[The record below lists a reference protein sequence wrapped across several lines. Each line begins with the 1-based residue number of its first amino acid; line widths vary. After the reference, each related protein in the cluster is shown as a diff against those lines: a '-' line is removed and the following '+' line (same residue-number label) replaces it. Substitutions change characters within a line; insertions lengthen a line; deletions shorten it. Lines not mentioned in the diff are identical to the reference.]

1 MKDEGSIK
9 AALSDS
15 QAATACN
22 RWTQQMDAPAGQ
34 QGSDH
39 HTAYSV
45 RSSIERPAP
54 RSAQEPPQ
62 LETID
67 VACTFN
73 RRLCM
78 YRLLAIF
85 HPSRFGLM
93 RVRFQQ
99 PQAEA
104 QQVLMVGTSDPAYPA
119 YLFSCWADL
128 AQDPYK
134 RSLSRAVRKRKE
146 VASAVEQEPE
156 VAHFDAD
163 CCISNAAVRIMGSL
177 GNRIPSG
184 RKRFF
189 DKVGW
194 ILPAVPLSKREA
206 EDDFKTDRAAFKKAS
221 AVRTF
226 LPRP

>member
-1 MKDEGSIK
+1 
-9 AALSDS
+9 
-15 QAATACN
+15 
-22 RWTQQMDAPAGQ
+22 
-34 QGSDH
+34 
-39 HTAYSV
+39 
-45 RSSIERPAP
+45 
-54 RSAQEPPQ
+54 
-62 LETID
+62 
-67 VACTFN
+67 
-73 RRLCM
+73 
-78 YRLLAIF
+78 
-85 HPSRFGLM
+85 M

-104 QQVLMVGTSDPAYPA
+104 QQVLMVGTSIHSSDPAYPA

-163 CCISNAAVRIMGSL
+163 LCISNAAVRIMGSL